1 MKVTMK
7 SYTTYNI
14 MIIASLLLNL
24 VTIHHYLKNVVNVV
38 RVNVIKQ
45 LYGLR

>member
-1 MKVTMK
+1 MKVMVK

-24 VTIHHYLKNVVNVV
+24 VAIHHYLRNVRNVV
-38 RVNVIKQ
+38 RVNVIK
-45 LYGLR
+45 